1 MGFNSRVSKGDKFMD
16 KKKKVS
22 EAVIKRLPRYYRY
35 LGDLL
40 NDGVSR
46 ISSKDLSELMG
57 ITASQIRQDL
67 NCFGGFGQQGYGY
80 NVPYLYEE
88 IGDILGTDRENSV
101 IILGAGN
108 LGKAIANY
116 TNFKRRGFS
125 IKAIFD
131 NNKEIIGTKINSID
145 VVDID
150 TLEEFLKNNEIDIVV
165 FALPAVGIKNV
176 LDIIVKSNIK
186 GIWNFSY
193 LDVKVPK
200 HISMVNVHLSDS
212 LMTLSY
218 KIKENHT
225 K

>member
-1 MGFNSRVSKGDKFMD
+1 MRSE
-16 KKKKVS
+16 KKIS

-40 NDGVSR
+40 SEGVER
-46 ISSKDLSELMG
+46 ISSKDLSEMMG
-57 ITASQIRQDL
+57 STASQIRQDL

-80 NVPYLYEE
+80 NVPVLYEE
-88 IGDILGTDRENSV
+88 IGNILGTDKENSV

-116 TNFKRRGFS
+116 TNFKKRGFT

-131 NNKEIIGTKINSID
+131 NNEKIIGTKINS
-145 VVDID
+145 VKVLDIKN
-150 TLEEFLKNNEIDIVV
+150 LENFLKDNEIDIVV
-165 FALPAVGIKNV
+165 LAIPAAGIKSV
-176 LDIIVKSNIK
+176 IDIVVNSDIK

-193 LDVKVPK
+193 LDLKVPK
-200 HISMVNVHLSDS
+200 HIAMVNVHLSDS

-218 KIKENHT
+218 KINKN

>member
-1 MGFNSRVSKGDKFMD
+1 MKNE
-16 KKKKVS
+16 KKIS

-40 NDGVSR
+40 SEGVER
-46 ISSKDLSELMG
+46 VSSKDLSQMMG
-57 ITASQIRQDL
+57 TTASQIRQDL

-80 NVPYLYEE
+80 NVPLLYEE
-88 IGDILGTDRENSV
+88 IGDILGTDKENSV
-101 IILGAGN
+101 VILGAGN

-116 TNFKRRGFS
+116 TNFKKRGFT

-131 NNKEIIGTKINSID
+131 KDEKVIGTKINSVEVLDID
-145 VVDID
+145 KLADFLKDNPVDIVV
-150 TLEEFLKNNEIDIVV
+150 LAIPAAGIKSVIDIVV
-165 FALPAVGIKNV
+165 NS
-176 LDIIVKSNIK
+176 DIK

-193 LDVKVPK
+193 LDLKVPK
-200 HISMVNVHLSDS
+200 HIAMVNVHLSDS

-218 KIKENHT
+218 KINKN

>member
-1 MGFNSRVSKGDKFMD
+1 MSTQ
-16 KKKKVS
+16 KKVS

-88 IGDILGTDRENSV
+88 IGNILGTDRENSV
-101 IILGAGN
+101 VILGAGN

-131 NNKEIIGTKINSID
+131 NDEKIIGSKINQ
-145 VVDID
+145 VEVLDIS
-150 TLEEFLKNNEIDIVV
+150 TLEDFLANNNIDIVV
-165 FALPAVGIKNV
+165 LAIPAVGIKN
-176 LDIIVKSNIK
+176 IIDVVVNSNIK

-193 LDVKVPK
+193 LDLKVPK
-200 HISMVNVHLSDS
+200 HIAMVNVHLSDS

-218 KIKENHT
+218 KISENN

>member
-1 MGFNSRVSKGDKFMD
+1 MD

-40 NDGVSR
+40 NDGISR

-80 NVPYLYEE
+80 NVSYLYEE

-131 NNKEIIGTKINSID
+131 NNEQIIGTKINSID
-145 VVDID
+145 VLNID
-150 TLEEFLKNNEIDIVV
+150 TLEEFLESNEIDIVV

-218 KIKENHT
+218 KIKENHI

>member
-1 MGFNSRVSKGDKFMD
+1 MNNQ
-16 KKKKVS
+16 KKVS
-22 EAVIKRLPRYYRY
+22 EAVIRRLPRYYRY

-40 NDGVSR
+40 NSGITR

-57 ITASQIRQDL
+57 TTASQIRQDL

-80 NVPYLYEE
+80 NVEYLYKE
-88 IGDILGTDRENSV
+88 IGNILGTDRENSV
-101 IILGAGN
+101 VILGAGN

-131 NNKEIIGTKINSID
+131 NNKNLIGTKINSIK
-145 VVDID
+145 VLDIKTLKDFLD
-150 TLEEFLKNNEIDIVV
+150 TNSIDIVV
-165 FALPAVGIKNV
+165 LTIPAAGIKEVIDTVVNSNV
-176 LDIIVKSNIK
+176 K

-193 LDVKVPK
+193 LDLKVPDN
-200 HISMVNVHLSDS
+200 IAMVNVHLSDS

-218 KIKENHT
+218 KINELNKE
-225 K
+225 

>member
-1 MGFNSRVSKGDKFMD
+1 MRSE
-16 KKKKVS
+16 KKIS

-40 NDGVSR
+40 SEGVER
-46 ISSKDLSELMG
+46 ISSKDLSQMMG
-57 ITASQIRQDL
+57 TTASQIRQDL

-80 NVPYLYEE
+80 NVPVLYEE
-88 IGDILGTDRENSV
+88 IGNILGTDRENSV
-101 IILGAGN
+101 VILGAGN

-116 TNFKRRGFS
+116 TNFKKRGFT

-131 NNKEIIGTKINSID
+131 KDESIIGTKINS
-145 VVDID
+145 VEVLDID
-150 TLEEFLKNNEIDIVV
+150 HLSDFLNENNIDIVV
-165 FALPAVGIKNV
+165 LAIPAAGIKSV
-176 LDIIVKSNIK
+176 IDIVVNSNIK

-193 LDVKVPK
+193 LDLKVPK
-200 HISMVNVHLSDS
+200 HIAMVNVHLSDS

-218 KIKENHT
+218 KINKN